1 MQGATVKI
9 SSKYQVVIPREIR
22 MHLNL
27 KPKEEVCVG
36 IDEKQKTITIKPKVK
51 NWAKYMRG
59 LGREAW
65 ENMDVDQYIKKERES
80 WIRNK

>member
-1 MQGATVKI
+1 MQNTTVKV

-27 KPKEEVCVG
+27 KPQEEVCVG
-36 IDEKQKTITIKPKVK
+36 IDEKQNTITIKPKIK
-51 NWAKYMRG
+51 NWAKHMRG

-65 ENMDVDQYIKKERES
+65 DSVDVDKYIKQEREA
-80 WIRNK
+80 WIL